1 MVESPS
7 SLVQYER
14 RVTTRVLRLSTRP
27 ERCPRFPYD
36 WLDVDDGD
44 VHPGSCKSVRCP
56 VCGPREIRRRAWRIA
71 RAAPERFI
79 TLTQL
84 PPDYHAARRS
94 EASLLRYLRRQG
106 LAMEWAVAHELT
118 KSGQRHAHALQRGD
132 PIPQPLLSRA
142 ASRSGMGRIV
152 WISAIRSDGATAY
165 ALKEALGVVR
175 YATKGTEELADHLE
189 LNGGWLVR
197 TTKGYYRAA

>member
-1 MVESPS
+1 
-7 SLVQYER
+7 
-14 RVTTRVLRLSTRP
+14 
-27 ERCPRFPYD
+27 
-36 WLDVDDGD
+36 
-44 VHPGSCKSVRCP
+44 
-56 VCGPREIRRRAWRIA
+56 
-71 RAAPERFI
+71 
-79 TLTQL
+79 
-84 PPDYHAARRS
+84 
-94 EASLLRYLRRQG
+94 
-106 LAMEWAVAHELT
+106 MEWAVAHELT

-142 ASRSGMGRIV
+142 AARSGMGRIV

-175 YATKGTEELADHLE
+175 YATKGTEQLAEHLA